1 LNEFS
6 QGIEH
11 LRIKISF
18 EDVKKIFNYLD
29 SDMDGKICVGEFK
42 LLSEDVWRNIDPLQH
57 YLSNIQNASKK
68 KETS

>member
-1 LNEFS
+1 
-6 QGIEH
+6 
-11 LRIKISF
+11 
-18 EDVKKIFNYLD
+18 VKKIFNYLD
-29 SDMDGKICVGEFK
+29 TDMDGKICVGEFK